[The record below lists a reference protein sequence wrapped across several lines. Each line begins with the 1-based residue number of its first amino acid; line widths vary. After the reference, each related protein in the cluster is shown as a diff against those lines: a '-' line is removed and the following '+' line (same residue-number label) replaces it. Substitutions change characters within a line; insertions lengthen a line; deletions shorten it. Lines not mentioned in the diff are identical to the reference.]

1 MDYKKKDIDPT
12 GCRLVAGQILH
23 GISDL
28 QPVPGAFATQEKP
41 LKVGPFVVVQIL
53 RSRCSKQSRIVESRT
68 FYFYLFFLKIL
79 LSRMG
84 KKSILNQANARG
96 VLSTTS
102 SSTTAR
108 RNNSSHNERFY
119 EEHEYERRLKKRR
132 ARLVTS
138 AEEAFTHIRRL
149 QAEPGIFHNNNN
161 LNLRC
166 NFKNGVKNVIFKIKF
181 KRSSCSD
188 GSL

>member
-1 MDYKKKDIDPT
+1 ML
-12 GCRLVAGQILH
+12 GWREMFQG
-23 GISDL
+23 
-28 QPVPGAFATQEKP
+28 
-41 LKVGPFVVVQIL
+41 
-53 RSRCSKQSRIVESRT
+53 
-68 FYFYLFFLKIL
+68 
-79 LSRMG
+79 
-84 KKSILNQANARG
+84 NARG

-149 QAEPGIFHNNNN
+149 QAEPGTRQQLYNNNV
-161 LNLRC
+161 LCYYITPCGYIQHR
-166 NFKNGVKNVIFKIKF
+166 
-181 KRSSCSD
+181 
-188 GSL
+188 

>member
-1 MDYKKKDIDPT
+1 MDRGKKKKDIDPT

-41 LKVGPFVVVQIL
+41 FKVGPFVVVQIL
-53 RSRCSKQSRIVESRT
+53 RPRCSKQSRIVESRT
-68 FYFYLFFLKIL
+68 LEYLFLFLFYFLKMF

-84 KKSILNQANARG
+84 KKYTKIKKKKKHFQQANARG

-149 QAEPGIFHNNNN
+149 QAEPGI
-161 LNLRC
+161 
-166 NFKNGVKNVIFKIKF
+166 
-181 KRSSCSD
+181 
-188 GSL
+188 

>member
-1 MDYKKKDIDPT
+1 MHFDGSGKKKKRYRSNGLPF
-12 GCRLVAGQILH
+12 GCWTNTTRNFRFTTRSWSVCHPGEAVQSWPIRRRSNSTTSMLKTITDRWIPYV
-23 GISDL
+23 GIFIS
-28 QPVPGAFATQEKP
+28 
-41 LKVGPFVVVQIL
+41 I
-53 RSRCSKQSRIVESRT
+53 
-68 FYFYLFFLKIL
+68 
-79 LSRMG
+79 
-84 KKSILNQANARG
+84 SILFSKNVLISNGEKIYKNQKKKKHFQQANARG

-149 QAEPGIFHNNNN
+149 QAEPGI
-161 LNLRC
+161 
-166 NFKNGVKNVIFKIKF
+166 
-181 KRSSCSD
+181 
-188 GSL
+188 

>member
-1 MDYKKKDIDPT
+1 MFQ
-12 GCRLVAGQILH
+12 G
-23 GISDL
+23 
-28 QPVPGAFATQEKP
+28 
-41 LKVGPFVVVQIL
+41 
-53 RSRCSKQSRIVESRT
+53 
-68 FYFYLFFLKIL
+68 
-79 LSRMG
+79 
-84 KKSILNQANARG
+84 NARG

-149 QAEPGIFHNNNN
+149 QAEPGTRQQLYTTKMSFFPPYPCGRYIQHQ
-161 LNLRC
+161 
-166 NFKNGVKNVIFKIKF
+166 
-181 KRSSCSD
+181 
-188 GSL
+188 

>member
-1 MDYKKKDIDPT
+1 MKLNFK
-12 GCRLVAGQILH
+12 
-23 GISDL
+23 
-28 QPVPGAFATQEKP
+28 
-41 LKVGPFVVVQIL
+41 LKFQ
-53 RSRCSKQSRIVESRT
+53 
-68 FYFYLFFLKIL
+68 FFFGW
-79 LSRMG
+79 REMFQG
-84 KKSILNQANARG
+84 NARG

-149 QAEPGIFHNNNN
+149 QAEPGKTLSN
-161 LNLRC
+161 
-166 NFKNGVKNVIFKIKF
+166 
-181 KRSSCSD
+181 
-188 GSL
+188 SLI